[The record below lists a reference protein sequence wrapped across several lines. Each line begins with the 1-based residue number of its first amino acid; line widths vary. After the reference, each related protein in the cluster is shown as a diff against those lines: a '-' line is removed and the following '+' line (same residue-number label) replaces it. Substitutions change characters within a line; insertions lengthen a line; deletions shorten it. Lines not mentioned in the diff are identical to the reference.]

1 MMRAGAVSHSDN
13 VRSHKRG
20 GFMKK
25 IIAVLF
31 CLMMFFGGFNC
42 YALTSDTPAANLLT
56 KQGKTGLVKEYGNV
70 TSAIENAKSGDTVE
84 VILDSSDDLN
94 INANKNI
101 TITSG
106 EKRDSQIIIGGAV
119 ASSNGEPK
127 SLDNICLDNN
137 GNACLIRFKNIN
149 VNGSYITETGDTN
162 GDKSVNIVDL
172 IRIKKSFVNI
182 KNYEAVSDINLDKQN
197 NSSDITV
204 LIGIL
209 IGKYS

>member
-1 MMRAGAVSHSDN
+1 
-13 VRSHKRG
+13 
-20 GFMKK
+20 MKK

-70 TSAIENAKSGDTVE
+70 TSAIQNAKSGDTVE
-84 VILDSSDDLN
+84 VILDSSDNLN

-119 ASSNGEPK
+119 APSNGEPK
-127 SLDNICLDNN
+127 SLDNICLDSN
-137 GNACLIRFKNIN
+137 GNACLIRFKNIK
-149 VNGSYITETGDTN
+149 VNGDYITETGDTN
-162 GDKSVNIVDL
+162 GDRSVNIIDL
-172 IRIKKSFVNI
+172 IGIKKSLVNI